1 MAPRGSPATSVRYI
15 HFSILSASGFP
26 GTLSEMNASRRK
38 TCSDDTCTNFSTA
51 DPVPTESS
59 TSLDEIQRSDLV
71 VQLIGHVSSVLGQG
85 SLRHHVD
92 ELLLKG
98 NWFPNQIAVW
108 TEGSWRSSCSTPNW
122 MQCTMI
128 SCRELSMIEGSK
140 IPNLISLDK
149 LTDRSSCAT
158 PSGHADFCV
167 LDLQFVSCIV
177 TGNGVVQHLHD
188 RNRAYR
194 SHRKLFCSCLQET
207 AARGFRPSHIDASA
221 IEDVHRPVERQR
233 EGNEI
238 ISSLMSVLWSTSAF
252 DF

>member
-1 MAPRGSPATSVRYI
+1 MKFNRISSSFNSLGMYPVYWDRDRCDIMSTNCCSKATGFQITSQFVPRDRCYIMLTNCCSV
-15 HFSILSASGFP
+15 
-26 GTLSEMNASRRK
+26 E
-38 TCSDDTCTNFSTA
+38 SDK
-51 DPVPTESS
+51 
-59 TSLDEIQRSDLV
+59 I
-71 VQLIGHVSSVLGQG
+71 
-85 SLRHHVD
+85 
-92 ELLLKG
+92 
-98 NWFPNQIAVW
+98 PNQIAVW

-122 MQCTMI
+122 MQCTMT

-158 PSGHADFCV
+158 PSGHADFCQI
-167 LDLQFVSCIV
+167 DLRLVSCIV

-188 RNRAYR
+188 RTRAYR
-194 SHRKLFCSCLQET
+194 SHRKQFCSCLQET

-238 ISSLMSVLWSTSAF
+238 ISSLMSVLWSTSPF
-252 DF
+252 DTLNQQVVHL